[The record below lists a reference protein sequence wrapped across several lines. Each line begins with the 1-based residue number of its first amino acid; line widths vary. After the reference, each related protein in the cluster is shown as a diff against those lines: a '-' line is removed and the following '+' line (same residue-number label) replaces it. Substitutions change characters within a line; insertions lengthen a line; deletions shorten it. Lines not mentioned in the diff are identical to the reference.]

1 MTIQNP
7 ICQLR
12 HLWRKLLFG
21 NACALLILVPSR
33 TAQAAPQTEPS
44 NSWFQPAFY
53 IYGIAA
59 ALVVLLAVLML
70 YKRHRGRKTVQKIT
84 RTNGRN
90 QPANRKPSAPEEAVH
105 EPSAVPAK
113 RSQTAEAAR
122 VLERPAEAQLVS
134 FGAFRVD
141 QEVNKLVEGEAY
153 RTDVMAS
160 RAADDRRAIEA
171 SLIKALESSETDE
184 DGRRRAQEAL
194 EEYGFVARQSATML
208 QGRDAWERSSA
219 ARTLGQI
226 GAPSSLP
233 FLIEA
238 LHDNDSVVRNQAVTS
253 LGSLRMP
260 SAIGVL
266 LDIAHRHP
274 DIPASL
280 LSETLSACSIESL
293 DYLDAP
299 ADVLAMRVSATAIE
313 PMYLEKL
320 DSVND
325 LPSGDDDSEL
335 TETLAQIENADER
348 ARAMIAQQLSMY
360 PVQRSV
366 AALTSMVVSDPAPA
380 VRAAAVASLS
390 SIDHESV
397 FAPVLLALADE
408 TRIVQAAAA
417 RTLTGLS
424 FDRADVYVRL
434 METASPEM
442 LREVA
447 QACIKTGIVAQ
458 AVDRLASEDR
468 QQAYEAFSLFS
479 LLARANEMAPIL
491 DVIEN
496 HPQEEARLCA
506 VHVISVSGQSSIAPR
521 LREIAGHDGTSENVR
536 SAVLEVL
543 FKFDQDQAPVD
554 LNPSDNMPVSLHNS
568 T

>member
-1 MTIQNP
+1 M
-7 ICQLR
+7 
-12 HLWRKLLFG
+12 LL
-21 NACALLILVPSR
+21 
-33 TAQAAPQTEPS
+33 
-44 NSWFQPAFY
+44 
-53 IYGIAA
+53 
-59 ALVVLLAVLML
+59 VLLAALIL
-70 YKRHRGRKTVQKIT
+70 FKRHSARKTARKIT
-84 RTNGRN
+84 RTNSRN
-90 QPANRKPSAPEEAVH
+90 QPANRKPSAPEETVH
-105 EPSAVPAK
+105 EPSAVPEK
-113 RSQTAEAAR
+113 RSQPAEAAR
-122 VLERPAEAQLVS
+122 VWEKPADAEVVS

-141 QEVNKLVEGEAY
+141 QEVNKLVEGQAY
-153 RTDVMAS
+153 RSDVMAS

-171 SLIKALESSETDE
+171 SLVKAIESSETDE

-208 QGRDAWERSSA
+208 LGRDAWERSSA

-226 GAPSSLP
+226 GAPSSLS

-299 ADVLAMRVSATAIE
+299 ADEPAMRATAPAIE

-320 DSVND
+320 DSVDD
-325 LPSGDDDSEL
+325 LPGDDDSEL

-380 VRAAAVASLS
+380 VRAAAVASLG

-417 RTLTGLS
+417 RTLSGLS
-424 FDRADVYVRL
+424 FDRADLYVRL

-491 DVIEN
+491 NVIEN

-506 VHVISVSGQSSIAPR
+506 IHVISVSGQSSIVPM
-521 LREIAGHDGTSENVR
+521 LREIAGHDGISENVR

>member
-1 MTIQNP
+1 MAIQNP
-7 ICQLR
+7 IPQLR
-12 HLWRKLLFG
+12 HLSRRFYFG
-21 NACALLILVPSR
+21 TACALLILVSSQS
-33 TAQAAPQTEPS
+33 AQAAPQTEPS
-44 NSWFQPAFY
+44 NSWFQSVFS
-53 IYGIAA
+53 IYGVAVV
-59 ALVVLLAVLML
+59 LVVLMAILLL
-70 YKRHRGRKTVQKIT
+70 YRRHSRKTAQKIT
-84 RTNGRN
+84 RTSSSN
-90 QPANRKPSAPEEAVH
+90 QPANRKPPAPEETVH
-105 EPSAVPAK
+105 DPAPVVER
-113 RSQTAEAAR
+113 RSQ
-122 VLERPAEAQLVS
+122 PAETSRVWEKAAEPEIVS

-141 QEVNKLVEGEAY
+141 QEVNKLVEGKPH
-153 RTDVMAS
+153 RLDVMAS

-171 SLIKALESSETDE
+171 SLIKALESSETSE

-194 EEYGFVARQSATML
+194 EEFGFVARQSATML
-208 QGRDAWERSSA
+208 LGRDAWERSSA

-226 GAPSSLP
+226 GAPSSLS
-233 FLIEA
+233 FLVEA

-280 LSETLSACSIESL
+280 LSETLTACSIESL

-299 ADVLAMRVSATAIE
+299 ADERAIPAGAPAIE

-320 DSVND
+320 DSFAD
-325 LPSGDDDSEL
+325 LPNGDDDSEL
-335 TETLAQIENADER
+335 TETLAQIENGDER

-366 AALTSMVVSDPAPA
+366 AALTSMVVSDPAPS
-380 VRAAAVASLS
+380 VRAAAVASLG
-390 SIDHESV
+390 SIDHESI

-417 RTLTGLS
+417 RTLSGLS

-458 AVDRLASEDR
+458 AADRLASEDR

-491 DVIEN
+491 NVIEN
-496 HPQEEARLCA
+496 HPQEEARFCA
-506 VHVISVSGQSSIAPR
+506 VHVIGLSGQSSVVPR
-521 LREIAGHDGTSENVR
+521 LREIAEHDGISENVR

-543 FKFDQDQAPVD
+543 FKFEQDQAPLD

>member
-1 MTIQNP
+1 M
-7 ICQLR
+7 
-12 HLWRKLLFG
+12 
-21 NACALLILVPSR
+21 
-33 TAQAAPQTEPS
+33 
-44 NSWFQPAFY
+44 
-53 IYGIAA
+53 
-59 ALVVLLAVLML
+59 LVVLLAALML
-70 YKRHRGRKTVQKIT
+70 YKRHRGRKTAQKIT
-84 RTNGRN
+84 RTNNRK
-90 QPANRKPSAPEEAVH
+90 QPASRKPSAPEETVH
-105 EPSAVPAK
+105 EPSAVPEK
-113 RSQTAEAAR
+113 RSQPGEAAR
-122 VLERPAEAQLVS
+122 VWEKPAEAQVVS

-141 QEVNKLVEGEAY
+141 QEVNKLLEGQAY
-153 RTDVMAS
+153 RSDVMAS

-184 DGRRRAQEAL
+184 NGRRRAQEAL
-194 EEYGFVARQSATML
+194 EEYGFVARQNATML
-208 QGRDAWERSSA
+208 LGRDAWERSSA

-226 GAPSSLP
+226 GAPSSLS

-253 LGSLRMP
+253 LGSLKMP

-299 ADVLAMRVSATAIE
+299 ADEPAMRASAPAIE

-320 DSVND
+320 DSFDD
-325 LPSGDDDSEL
+325 LPGGDDDSEL

-360 PVQRSV
+360 PVHRSV
-366 AALTSMVVSDPAPA
+366 AALTSMVVNDPAPA
-380 VRAAAVASLS
+380 VRAAAVASLG

-397 FAPVLLALADE
+397 FATVLLALADE

-417 RTLTGLS
+417 RTLSGLS

-491 DVIEN
+491 NVIEN

-521 LREIAGHDGTSENVR
+521 LREIAGHDGISENVR